1 MMTKR
6 ALAALLLWPAAAL
19 AQFPR
24 EEWNRPAEPFRI
36 MGNLYYVGPAGVSSF
51 LITSPQGHILLDTG
65 LEETVPL
72 IRASVEK
79 LGFKVQ
85 DIKIIASSHAHFD
98 HVGGLADMKALT
110 GAQVVASEKDGAI
123 IARGGKDDP
132 ALGDSGT
139 FKPAKV
145 DRILRDGDEITVGT
159 AKLTA
164 HLTPGHTPGC
174 TTWTMKVDDG
184 GTPRDVV
191 FHCSTTILPGVSLL
205 KNEKYPEIAKDYE
218 RTFEVLRSLP
228 CDVFL
233 GNHGVF
239 FGLEEKSKRLRAGES
254 PNPFIDPKGYRGF
267 VERAQQ
273 GFLRQLEEE
282 KGGAPKP

>member
-72 IRASVEK
+72 IRASVDK

-145 DRILRDGDEITVGT
+145 DRILRDGDEITVGS
-159 AKLTA
+159 ARLTA

-191 FHCSTTILPGVSLL
+191 FHCSTTILPGVSLV

-239 FGLEEKSKRLRAGES
+239 FGLEEKSKRLRGGES